1 MGGILIDP
9 TMIQLATDGAQFS
22 VYGIPCVAANYTKTV
37 LPILLS
43 VWAMSYIERFFRKY
57 VPDTLSTVFAPFLT
71 MVVAVPVSL
80 CALAPVGSW
89 AGNALAAGFE
99 FLGTS
104 GGIAAILGGGILAGL
119 WCPMIITGMHVAV
132 AMIAIANYMTVGTDS
147 FVLVATGVS
156 FGRPSAARWRPGSS
170 CAIKTRRAWHSAIWS
185 QTLSEASASLS
196 STA

>member
-80 CALAPVGSW
+80 CALALLVHGPV
-89 AGNALAAGFE
+89 
-99 FLGTS
+99 
-104 GGIAAILGGGILAGL
+104 
-119 WCPMIITGMHVAV
+119 M
-132 AMIAIANYMTVGTDS
+132 
-147 FVLVATGVS
+147 
-156 FGRPSAARWRPGSS
+156 PSPPV
-170 CAIKTRRAWHSAIWS
+170 
-185 QTLSEASASLS
+185 LS
-196 STA
+196 SLVLPVVSPPSSEEVFWRVFGAQ